1 MEIIMK
7 KNELRELQ
15 FFLKNAGTDSVHFI
29 DDIGVFE
36 GIMSWAKEK
45 YREQGPNKL
54 GKEYIEL

>member
-1 MEIIMK
+1 MT

-15 FFLKNAGTDSVHFI
+15 FFLKSAGTDSVHFI

>member
-1 MEIIMK
+1 MT

-36 GIMSWAKEK
+36 GISQSAAISA
-45 YREQGPNKL
+45 RVTSVSRLISP
-54 GKEYIEL
+54 